1 MDEKEMKLE
10 DAAQPQEAEAPQAL
24 EQELEQVP
32 MAERPVWHRVFAGVL
47 AALVIIGVIG
57 YYYWIMRG

>member
-1 MDEKEMKLE
+1 MKLE
-10 DAAQPQEAEAPQAL
+10 DTAQATELEPPQEPEQA
-24 EQELEQVP
+24 P

-57 YYYWIMRG
+57 YYYWIMRS

>member
-1 MDEKEMKLE
+1 MKKKETRRYGPG
-10 DAAQPQEAEAPQAL
+10 DGTGATAGAGASADGR
-24 EQELEQVP
+24 
-32 MAERPVWHRVFAGVL
+32 APVWHRVFAGVL

>member
-10 DAAQPQEAEAPQAL
+10 DTAQAT
-24 EQELEQVP
+24 ELEPQREPEQAP

>member
-10 DAAQPQEAEAPQAL
+10 DEAQPQEAEAPQAL
-24 EQELEQVP
+24 EQELEQAP